1 MKLTALRS
9 APVVGLLAA
18 WSLASVAGAGA
29 AAGQSLRPD
38 SLDDGPHVYWRNDST
53 AFAFYHC
60 RGTFRSSDW
69 FRVKQAVAMGGFCGD
84 TAVTYVLA
92 SSAPQPEPDV
102 FDGVSKIFAVS
113 DVHGEYDALVDLLVN
128 AGIVREDLS
137 WAWGDGHL
145 VIVGDVFDRGDR
157 VTECLWLIHRLER
170 EAHAAGGR
178 VHFLLGNH
186 EIMVMQ
192 GDLRYVNG
200 KYLKGVVATSGVD
213 YQDLFGPAME
223 LGRWL
228 RTRNTVVRLND
239 VLFVHAGLGPEV
251 VERDL
256 DMSEINAQVRGAID
270 LRSYDLIFND
280 MPGFLLESD
289 GPLWYRRYHGGTA
302 TDPGVTPEELQT
314 ILDHFGGSAVVVG
327 HTDIGVIQALHE
339 GKVYGI
345 DVALEELGAF
355 QGLLWE
361 RGTFYRV
368 GTDGAREAIGGGH

>member
-1 MKLTALRS
+1 MRLTAVKSGL
-9 APVVGLLAA
+9 VLGLLAA
-18 WSLASVAGAGA
+18 GSLACAAGASA
-29 AAGQSLRPD
+29 AAGQSLAAD

-53 AFAFYHC
+53 AFAFYRC
-60 RGTFRSSDW
+60 QGSFRSSGW
-69 FRVKQAVAMGGFCGD
+69 FHVRRAVSLRGFCAD
-84 TAVTYVLA
+84 TAVTYVLSA
-92 SSAPQPEPDV
+92 AAPQPEPGV
-102 FDGVSKIFAVS
+102 FNGVSRIFAVS
-113 DVHGEYDALVDLLVN
+113 DIHGEYDAFVDLLVN

-145 VIVGDVFDRGDR
+145 VIVGDVFDRGEH

-170 EAHAAGGR
+170 EARAAGGH

-186 EIMVMQ
+186 EVMAMQ
-192 GDLRYVNG
+192 GDLRYANE
-200 KYLKGVVATSGVD
+200 KYLKGIVAMTGVR
-213 YQDLFGPAME
+213 YQDLFGPGME

-251 VERDL
+251 VSRDL
-256 DMSEINAQVRGAID
+256 DVSEINEQVRGAID
-270 LRSYDLIFND
+270 LRSYDLVFND

-302 TDPGVTPEELQT
+302 TDPAVTPEELQR
-314 ILDHFGGSAVVVG
+314 ILDHFGASTVVVG

-345 DVALEELGAF
+345 DVALEDLGAF

-368 GTDGAREAIGGGH
+368 SGDGTRETIGGGR